1 VDNPRSNIVDGK
13 NNDLYVA
20 LFMAVKS
27 IKSLLLLFIFDRFLR
42 MFDYILFA
50 QEFIDQ
56 TQSTY
61 QNLA

>member
-56 TQSTY
+56 TQLTC